1 MTASATAV
9 RDLRLHRV
17 RDVLLE
23 QLDGA
28 VERLEK
34 NSKSDA
40 SVHDIRMELKRAR
53 ATLRLL
59 RRSIGDAAYRRDNW
73 SIRDAARPLAPL
85 RDATV
90 LLRTLGRLKNIDDDD
105 DLRAARIALTRQFQ
119 EERHTIGRRL
129 LRKHFAAA
137 ADTLRRVKER
147 FREIPR
153 AQLDEAAIGQ
163 GLGRVYKAGRRA
175 FGRVRDKPTDG
186 RLHAWRKQVKYLL
199 DQIDVARR
207 LGAAKLKKRR
217 KHSHRLADV
226 LGEDHDLAVLNARMA
241 VFADRGVGHRIALR
255 IEKRRSALQRAA
267 HHLGKRLYG
276 TGLPRI

>member
-1 MTASATAV
+1 
-9 RDLRLHRV
+9 
-17 RDVLLE
+17 
-23 QLDGA
+23 
-28 VERLEK
+28 
-34 NSKSDA
+34 
-40 SVHDIRMELKRAR
+40 
-53 ATLRLL
+53 
-59 RRSIGDAAYRRDNW
+59 
-73 SIRDAARPLAPL
+73 
-85 RDATV
+85 
-90 LLRTLGRLKNIDDDD
+90 
-105 DLRAARIALTRQFQ
+105 LTRQFQ

-137 ADTLRRVKER
+137 ADTLQRVKER

-175 FGRVRDKPTDG
+175 FGRVRDKPNDG
-186 RLHAWRKQVKYLL
+186 RLHEWRKQVKYLL